1 MIQKLHPCTHCT
13 TFHMEV
19 KLFDKKKVALPVLY
33 DVPNVKLE
41 DNWHELSAKIVY
53 GNDGQRNMEWV
64 HDLFAAGAFPDAG
77 KTGWQHFRKLALR
90 RIPQIRKILK
100 G

>member
-1 MIQKLHPCTHCT
+1 
-13 TFHMEV
+13 MEV

-53 GNDGQRNMEWV
+53 GNDGQRNIEWA
-64 HDLFAAGAFPDAG
+64 HGLFAAGAFPDAA
-77 KTGWQHFRKLALR
+77 KTGWAAFLKTCVEEYPTDSS
-90 RIPQIRKILK
+90 IKPQKRLK
-100 G
+100 E